1 MESFELRRDKEMW
14 WLKLQGEGTV
24 EVSSPTS

>member
-1 MESFELRRDKEMW
+1 MESFELKRDNEIE
-14 WLKLQGEGTV
+14 WLKLWLEGTV